1 MRPIRYE
8 NIKRVLD
15 ILLSI
20 IFLVITFPIIILIS
34 IIVTIQFKHL
44 PIYKQKRIGKKGK
57 PFYIYKFQTMVD
69 DSNKI
74 FDNFSNELKTKYY
87 KNYKLENDPRV
98 TKIGSILRKFSL
110 DELPQL
116 INVLKGEMSLVGP
129 RPVVK
134 EELKKYG
141 KNIDKLLSVTPGMT
155 GFWQVNGHNNL
166 TYNKRIKLDMFYI
179 DNISFKLDVLIIMKT
194 FTLFFKRKSE
204 KI

>member
-1 MRPIRYE
+1 MRHIRYE
-8 NIKRVLD
+8 KIKRVLD

-20 IFLVITFPIIILIS
+20 IFLIITFPIIILIS

-44 PIYKQKRIGKKGK
+44 PIYKQKRIGKNGK
-57 PFYIYKFQTMVD
+57 SFYIYKFQTMVD
-69 DSNKI
+69 DSKNI
-74 FDNFSNELKTKYY
+74 FDNFSNELKMKYY

-98 TKIGSILRKFSL
+98 TKFCSILRRFSL

-155 GFWQVNGHNNL
+155 GFWQVNGHNSL
-166 TYNKRIKLDMFYI
+166 TYNQRIKLDMFYI
-179 DNISFKLDVLIIMKT
+179 DNTSFKLDVLIIIKT
-194 FTLFFKRKSE
+194 FILFFKRKSE

>member
-1 MRPIRYE
+1 MRHIRYE
-8 NIKRVLD
+8 KIKRVLD

-20 IFLVITFPIIILIS
+20 IFLIITFPIIILIS

-44 PIYKQKRIGKKGK
+44 PIYKQKRIGKNGK
-57 PFYIYKFQTMVD
+57 SFYIYKFQTMVD
-69 DSNKI
+69 DSKNI
-74 FDNFSNELKTKYY
+74 FDNFSNELKMKYY

-98 TKIGSILRKFSL
+98 TKFGSILRRFSL

-155 GFWQVNGHNNL
+155 GFWQVNGHNSL
-166 TYNKRIKLDMFYI
+166 TYNQRIKLDMFYI
-179 DNISFKLDVLIIMKT
+179 DNTSFKLDVLIIIKT
-194 FTLFFKRKSE
+194 FILFFKRKSE

>member
-15 ILLSI
+15 KLLSI

-34 IIVTIQFKHL
+34 IIVTVQFKHL
-44 PIYKQKRIGKKGK
+44 PIYKQKRIGKNGR

-74 FDNFSNELKTKYY
+74 FDNFPNELKVKYY

-98 TKIGSILRKFSL
+98 TKIGSILRRFSL

-129 RPVVK
+129 RPIVK

-166 TYNKRIKLDMFYI
+166 KYNQRIKLDMFYI

>member
-1 MRPIRYE
+1 MRHIRYE
-8 NIKRVLD
+8 KIKRVLD

-20 IFLVITFPIIILIS
+20 IFLIITFPIIILIS

-44 PIYKQKRIGKKGK
+44 PIYKQKRIGKNGK
-57 PFYIYKFQTMVD
+57 SFYIYKFQTMVD
-69 DSNKI
+69 DSKNI
-74 FDNFSNELKTKYY
+74 FDNFSNELKMKYY

-98 TKIGSILRKFSL
+98 TKFGSILRRFSL

-155 GFWQVNGHNNL
+155 GFWQVNGHNSL
-166 TYNKRIKLDMFYI
+166 TYNQRIKLDMFYI
-179 DNISFKLDVLIIMKT
+179 DNISFKLDVLIIIKT
-194 FTLFFKRKSE
+194 FILFFKRKSE

>member
-1 MRPIRYE
+1 MFPIRYE
-8 NIKRVLD
+8 NIKSVLD

-20 IFLVITFPIIILIS
+20 IFLIITSPIIILIS
-34 IIVTIQFKHL
+34 IILTIQFKHL
-44 PIYKQKRIGKKGK
+44 PIFKQKRIGKNGRS
-57 PFYIYKFQTMVD
+57 FYIYKFQTMVD
-69 DSNKI
+69 DSKNI
-74 FDNFSNELKTKYY
+74 FDNFPNELKMKYY

-141 KNIDKLLSVTPGMT
+141 KNTDKLLSVTPGMT
-155 GFWQVNGHNNL
+155 GFWQVNGHNHL
-166 TYNKRIKLDMFYI
+166 TYSQRIKLDMFYI
-179 DNISFKLDVLIIMKT
+179 DNISFKLDALIIIKT
-194 FTLFFKRKSE
+194 LTLFFKRKGE

>member
-1 MRPIRYE
+1 MRPIRYK

-20 IFLVITFPIIILIS
+20 IFLIITFPIIILIS

-44 PIYKQKRIGKKGK
+44 PIYKQKRIGRSGRT
-57 PFYIYKFQTMVD
+57 FYIYKFQTMVD

-74 FDNFSNELKTKYY
+74 FDSFSNELKTKYY

-98 TKIGSILRKFSL
+98 TKIGFIFRKFWL

-166 TYNKRIKLDMFYI
+166 TYNQRIKLDMFYI

>member
-1 MRPIRYE
+1 MRPIRYK

-20 IFLVITFPIIILIS
+20 IFLIITFPIIILIS

-44 PIYKQKRIGKKGK
+44 PIYKQKRIGRSGR

-74 FDNFSNELKTKYY
+74 FDSFSNELKTKYY

-98 TKIGSILRKFSL
+98 TKIGFILRKFWL

-116 INVLKGEMSLVGP
+116 INVLKGDMSLVGP
-129 RPVVK
+129 RPIVK

-166 TYNKRIKLDMFYI
+166 TYNQRIKLDMFYI

>member
-1 MRPIRYE
+1 MCPIRYE

-34 IIVTIQFKHL
+34 IIVTIQFKHS
-44 PIYKQKRIGKKGK
+44 PIYKQKRIGKKGR

-74 FDNFSNELKTKYY
+74 FDSFSNELKTKYY

-98 TKIGSILRKFSL
+98 TKIGSILRRLSL

-194 FTLFFKRKSE
+194 FTLFLKRKSE